1 MHHSTFA
8 NSYSDFKKETKPCI
22 LKGEHLAVGA
32 DPRVCPQK
40 VKNDIS
46 LAPQNSFLAKACFIR
61 ADTGV
66 CPYSGLSM

>member
-8 NSYSDFKKETKPCI
+8 NSCSDFKKETKPCI
-22 LKGEHLAVGA
+22 LKGKHPAVGA

-40 VKNDIS
+40 VKIDIS
-46 LAPQNSFLAKACFIR
+46 LAPQNSFLAKACVFR